1 MPRAKQRTP
10 ELRERLLRVA
20 VATLASE
27 GPTGLTT
34 RRIAKNARTSPPAV
48 YELFG
53 DKAGLMREMFFAG
66 FDMLRRH
73 FDRVKLSRDPI
84 ADLMRVI
91 AGFRLFMQE
100 NPMLAQ
106 LMFMRPFADFDP
118 GPAELAA
125 GKAVRLFI
133 IAQVQRC
140 IAAGRLAGDATDI
153 AHVLVSTAHGL
164 AATELAG
171 WLGTSRAS
179 CSRRWQLAIQAVLRG
194 LHPSGGTKLA

>member
-10 ELRERLLRVA
+10 ELRDRLLRVA
-20 VATLASE
+20 VATLARE
-27 GPTGLTT
+27 GPTALTT
-34 RRIAKNARTSPPAV
+34 RRIAKGARTSPPAV

-66 FDMLRRH
+66 FGMLRRH
-73 FDRVKLSRDPI
+73 FDRIKLSHDPI

-91 AGFRLFMQE
+91 AGFRTFMLA

-106 LMFMRPFADFDP
+106 LMFMRRFADFDP
-118 GPAELAA
+118 GPEELVA

-133 IAQVQRC
+133 IEQVRRC
-140 IAAGRLAGDATDI
+140 IAAGRLAGDETDI

-164 AATELAG
+164 AATEIAG
-171 WLGTSRAS
+171 WLGTSKAS
-179 CSRRWQLAIQAVLRG
+179 RSRRWQLAIRAVLSG
-194 LHPSGGTKLA
+194 LGPPGGEKRA